1 MWAARRLT
9 ERQQRKFVG
18 AGGSSRGR
26 LPKEEALSRR
36 AAQREKE
43 LRRAREDYANKVPV
57 RIGSSEA
64 DDETKV
70 PFSLWDWAERRACQ
84 CCTRKPVVRLCE
96 KCNKMLCG
104 NCCLKETGRHRWLC
118 AECAAPSEDSG
129 DQAQL
134 LVAVLNEEVKERVP
148 VIPVP
153 ARDGPSELSAS
164 MVKRIVG
171 DAKKADSMAWP
182 AEMKTKDWGLI
193 ERRPKIPMQA
203 FLQHFPEKREAWTGV
218 KEKLQRPSAPSGASG
233 APYGAS
239 GVKEEPRSSSEE
251 RRKAMASEVPK
262 GSAVPGT
269 PGRER
274 SRGPVQPPPKRAR
287 GSASRAMEVAASEA
301 LMAEAR
307 LNLSELVYAKSTAS
321 SKESKGKLYVQIAE
335 ARNWQPFPVME
346 VVMMEVAA
354 VLRAADFSSGI
365 QYLAE
370 AKQMHIRAGGE
381 WTESLEVCFQDADRA
396 LARALGPAKKAEE
409 VRPTLWAE
417 WLKKP
422 KTIPKRNMFQPGVGP
437 EVWGFAS
444 AFLLREV
451 ELAHLMMGSVSF
463 DNAKK
468 TVTLWLTM
476 SKTDPSGQGAKR
488 TRSCNC
494 KAGGSMRGCMDCP
507 YHSGVEV
514 VATQLDRL
522 RALDITEEAI
532 KRSPVVGQKGA
543 PQLLVSKEAMIAT
556 MKMDAEQMIQELQGR
571 LEHVPRPEV
580 ANITG
585 HSLRRSGAKDAVRRH
600 QMPLAMVQW
609 LGRWGSEAVKG
620 YVEEALEEMPEVEV
634 QLTTWQGL
642 TEKALKMNSKQQK
655 LEQMV
660 VELKEKTRL
669 ENDELKVMVDELKLE
684 AKPPMVMNHLAGA
697 CYGTKGQ
704 SRLAGQPRP
713 LGDPVWCMEMGSCRT
728 SGKRPHVKGAN

>member
-1 MWAARRLT
+1 MFSPVSPCVTVATTSSFRLKQKANMWAARHLT

-43 LRRAREDYANKVPV
+43 LKRAKEDYANRVPV

-70 PFSLWDWAERRACQ
+70 PFSVWDWAERRACQ
-84 CCTRKPVVRLCE
+84 CCTRKPVVRLCG
-96 KCNKMLCG
+96 KCNRMLCG
-104 NCCLKETGRHRWLC
+104 SCCLKETGRHRWLC
-118 AECAAPSEDSG
+118 PECATPSEDSG
-129 DQAQL
+129 DQTQL
-134 LVAVLNEEVKERVP
+134 LVAVLNQEVKERVP

-153 ARDGPSELSAS
+153 ASDGPSELSAS
-164 MVKRIVG
+164 MAKRIIG
-171 DAKKADSMAWP
+171 DAKMADSMAWP
-182 AEMKTKDWGLI
+182 AEMKTKDWGLV

-203 FLQHFPEKREAWTGV
+203 FLHHFPEKREAWTGV
-218 KEKLQRPSAPSGASG
+218 KEKMHRPSAPSSV
-233 APYGAS
+233 S

-251 RRKAMASEVPK
+251 RKRAMASEGAK
-262 GSAVPGT
+262 GSAGLST

-287 GSASRAMEVAASEA
+287 GSAPRAMEVAASEA

-307 LNLSELVYAKSTAS
+307 INLSELVYAKSTAS

-335 ARNWQPFPVME
+335 ARNLQPFPVTE
-346 VVMMEVAA
+346 GVMMEVAA

-381 WTESLEVCFQDADRA
+381 WTESLEVCYQDADRA

-409 VRPTLWAE
+409 IRPTLWAE

-422 KTIPKRNMFQPGVGP
+422 RTIPKRNMFQPGVGP

-444 AFLLREV
+444 AFL
-451 ELAHLMMGSVSF
+451 LAHLMMGSVSF

-494 KAGGSMRGCMDCP
+494 KAGGAMRGCMDCP

-556 MKMDAEQMIQELQGR
+556 MKMDAEQMIHELQGR
-571 LEHVPRPEV
+571 LEHVP
-580 ANITG
+580 
-585 HSLRRSGAKDAVRRH
+585 
-600 QMPLAMVQW
+600 PLAAKIRSQGCGQKASDAAGDGPMAGEMGFGGSERVRGGG
-609 LGRWGSEAVKG
+609 LGRDAGSGGAAHHLARSDREG
-620 YVEEALEEMPEVEV
+620 LE
-634 QLTTWQGL
+634 
-642 TEKALKMNSKQQK
+642 
-655 LEQMV
+655 
-660 VELKEKTRL
+660 
-669 ENDELKVMVDELKLE
+669 DELQAAEV
-684 AKPPMVMNHLAGA
+684 
-697 CYGTKGQ
+697 
-704 SRLAGQPRP
+704 
-713 LGDPVWCMEMGSCRT
+713 
-728 SGKRPHVKGAN
+728 GANGG